1 MQAKINT
8 VGNLRNLKSNNV
20 SENGMDLV
28 KPTFKP
34 QVIKVTAEN
43 VYVAV
48 GFMDWLISLWLK
60 VDQASLVFVFFICE
74 IVNSKHFNAW
84 WKQKHSWHSCKM
96 FKLHAPSYPF
106 KNVLSVFFELCRMYT
121 LLLVNAQILMGF
133 HSSACLKT
141 FKVINNT
148 ILKPKFN

>member
-1 MQAKINT
+1 MNT

-48 GFMDWLISLWLK
+48 GFMHWLISL
-60 VDQASLVFVFFICE
+60 
-74 IVNSKHFNAW
+74 
-84 WKQKHSWHSCKM
+84 
-96 FKLHAPSYPF
+96 
-106 KNVLSVFFELCRMYT
+106 
-121 LLLVNAQILMGF
+121 
-133 HSSACLKT
+133 
-141 FKVINNT
+141 
-148 ILKPKFN
+148 